1 MKWEEKHDKAK
12 DVIDIA
18 LQLTEGWKDGKVATG
33 LSDEDKAQVDDE
45 LRLMIESIRK
55 RYKIEKK
62 EYEIEEKEDE
72 KPKRTRKTG
81 STGRKPRT
89 KKEEKA
95 AS

>member
-1 MKWEEKHDKAK
+1 MKWEEKHNKAK
-12 DVIDIA
+12 EVIDIA

-33 LSDEDKAQVDDE
+33 LSDEDRVQVDDE
-45 LRLMIESIRK
+45 LKLMIESIRK

-62 EYEIEEKEDE
+62 EIEVQEKEEE
-72 KPKRTRKTG
+72 KPKRTRKTS